1 MSMRALRYLL
11 VISRARIQVVSFASA
26 TLGIFLGADA
36 IEDVMS
42 LDVLAYII
50 LFFTLITFACNINCV
65 FDVAVDRLRKREL
78 AVAVMYFGNKRMRTV
93 LIVEAVI
100 ATALTVFLVFRS
112 HWEVALLALLGL
124 YFGWAYSAPPL
135 RVKGKGA
142 IGPIPVI
149 LGVYV
154 APIIAG
160 YLLVNSELTFMFL
173 GFVAGYALMN
183 LGINLVNTC
192 EDYSEDRILGIR
204 TIAHALGL
212 RRTMNLAFASTL
224 IGGGAA
230 LLCLIGMGYQGL
242 VPPSQLSLLA
252 LLFYITSVFT
262 VFFTSYEIMKVGA
275 ALNLEKSAKMHAKKM
290 PKWFV
295 ITRYPMWLFALTLL
309 FI

>member
-1 MSMRALRYLL
+1 MRALKHFLA
-11 VISRARIQVVSFASA
+11 ISRARVQVVSFASA
-26 TLGIFLGADA
+26 TLGIFLGADTFG
-36 IEDVMS
+36 EVLS
-42 LDVLAYII
+42 LDVLTYIL
-50 LFFTLITFACNINCV
+50 LFFTLITFACNVNCV

-78 AVAVMYFGNKRMRTV
+78 AAAVMYFGTRKIRALLIFEGVFAIV
-93 LIVEAVI
+93 LS
-100 ATALTVFLVFRS
+100 VFLIFRG

-142 IGPIPVI
+142 IGPIPVV

-154 APIIAG
+154 VPIIAG
-160 YLLVNSELTFMFL
+160 YLLVNNQLTFLFL
-173 GFVAGYALMN
+173 GFVGGYAVMN

-212 RRTMNLAFASTL
+212 RRTLNIAFVSSLT
-224 IGGGAA
+224 GGGVA
-230 LLCLIGMGYQGL
+230 LWCLLGMGYEKIMQITEF
-242 VPPSQLSLLA
+242 SLLA
-252 LLFYITSVFT
+252 LLFYVTSLFT

-275 ALNLEKSAKMHAKKM
+275 ARNLEKSAKIHAKKM

-295 ITRYPMWLFALTLL
+295 ITRYPMWLYVLTLL
-309 FI
+309 FL